1 LEITNHRKIFFAFII
16 INLSL
21 AGLLLTSFIVS
32 KETAFK
38 MVGDN
43 MKYVYLNKVSITIDP
58 FEGKKIVWLFKY
70 SVPNTFD
77 EDFYIYTTLFGDIER
92 TNPRDLE
99 DRLRRFEKLDI
110 HPYSKEA
117 EYAHQLSS
125 K

>member
-1 LEITNHRKIFFAFII
+1 
-16 INLSL
+16 
-21 AGLLLTSFIVS
+21 
-32 KETAFK
+32 

-43 MKYVYLNKVSITIDP
+43 MKYVYLNKVRITIDP

-92 TNPRDLE
+92 TNPIDLE

-117 EYAHQLSS
+117 EYAHQPSS